1 MDERRTVKA
10 LEIAPA
16 WTALQLSTPNGVTD
30 STLLAVQSQLDLFC
44 MIHCSSHA
52 SATLHSG
59 APGPSR
65 VCDLEPSGRCGQPV
79 VRLPSLGG
87 SGLL

>member
-59 APGPSR
+59 AT
-65 VCDLEPSGRCGQPV
+65 GRRAFAAEASPCC
-79 VRLPSLGG
+79 LTTGG
-87 SGLL
+87 TN